1 MSGGREGRVTAKG
14 LRQTAMSADRMG
26 VGCCQAKEDEED
38 ASERRGVSSC
48 FCQVCRSCHLLLAEK
63 EVISISLRSF
73 SQSHV
78 VTAFCSHRLDPQVLT
93 QVLSPLGFRLSLYLQ
108 EKTYSNLPPAP
119 AQYHYQHVDGTEVIY
134 LHGQDA
140 DDHTAPAHAA
150 RLWLYEGHHIHTA
163 QQVMSLTT
171 CQFALSW
178 HTCQSVM
185 EAIPH
190 AS

>member
-1 MSGGREGRVTAKG
+1 MQVREEACVI
-14 LRQTAMSADRMG
+14 LLLP
-26 VGCCQAKEDEED
+26 
-38 ASERRGVSSC
+38 GVSFMS
-48 FCQVCRSCHLLLAEK
+48 FVVCRK
-63 EVISISLRSF
+63 EVISISLRSS
-73 SQSHV
+73 SQPHV

-93 QVLSPLGFRLSLYLQ
+93 QALSPLGFRLSLYLQ

-134 LHGQDA
+134 LHGEDA

-150 RLWLYEGHHIHTA
+150 RLWLYVGHDIHTA
-163 QQVMSLTT
+163 QQVMSLIAR
-171 CQFALSW
+171 QFALSW
-178 HTCQSVM
+178 HTCQQSVM